1 MDIDVKKLILN
12 AYEDLQKVTDPYQ
25 HGMLAVALVK
35 AMNGNAVEIPAE
47 SKENLENAPKM
58 KSKGKKKTL
67 ESATPAGAK
76 VAQIMTDAAN
86 KTEEKAEAEEE
97 KIELKPVDPP
107 KAKEEAPK
115 AEIPAAP
122 ATASDSTTDE
132 SYYDSEEWANKE
144 LTSAEFDDTW
154 TDHMKKNKPLMESCK
169 KLMQL
174 VNGCTK
180 NKDGS
185 VNVNGT
191 KWLDNAIVKVTSGNI
206 TSHEDKQ
213 LYMPKMVKTT
223 YCALMME
230 YNALL
235 KAYNTRKAA

>member
-1 MDIDVKKLILN
+1 MNIDVEKLILN

-25 HGMLAVALVK
+25 HGMLSIELVK
-35 AMNGNAVEIPAE
+35 AMNGSEVEIPAD

-58 KSKGKKKTL
+58 KSKSKGKKAL

-76 VAQIMTDAAN
+76 VAEIMTEAAN

-107 KAKEEAPK
+107 KAEAPV
-115 AEIPAAP
+115 E
-122 ATASDSTTDE
+122 ATSDSASDE

-144 LTSAEFDDTW
+144 LTSSEFDDTW
-154 TDHMKKNKPLMESCK
+154 TDRMKKNKPLMECCK

-191 KWLDNAIVKVTSGNI
+191 KWLDNAIVKVTSGNV

-230 YNALL
+230 YNALIE
-235 KAYNTRKAA
+235 AVRARKAA